1 MINRPQG
8 MRFVPVA
15 ELAETRRKN
24 LVGVV
29 RNRLGLSGVGARFEH
44 MGERVGGVERE
55 VLDRAD
61 AAVRA
66 HRRGYYQRLEAIAEL
81 DESGVAARAGYRTT
95 HGLIA
100 DRDHLGQTEAKR
112 LVAEAQD
119 VCPRRSMAGEPLPA
133 RLPATGDAL
142 QAGLIDPGHV
152 KIIRETMRK
161 LAGLA
166 GLSGRSG
173 VAAPS
178 LPDLVVIEA
187 SLAQAAQAMAPHML
201 DKLAKQI
208 IDRCDPDGAAP
219 PEGGASRDEL
229 LVVRRRD
236 GSLVLKGAM
245 HDPMDAEAFVNV
257 IAVLSAPAG
266 AEDQRPLARRQM
278 EALHE
283 LVRDACRPHGL
294 ATEAGGGQADTTAD
308 AEAAASEPAAADD
321 SGESDSG
328 ESNAGESNAGES
340 NAGENDSGE
349 SDSGDASGA
358 SDSGERESAGPG
370 AEAAGD
376 AVGGDEPWA
385 LIPEPRRPGGSA
397 PAPAKRG
404 WLWGPG
410 RALLTVTIDHRW
422 LCEAL
427 AEQNGGFGT
436 LDSGYAVDAAT
447 VRRWAC
453 DAEIV
458 PVVLGSKSEPLD
470 VGRRQRTATDA
481 IRRALHLRDGGCAFP
496 GCDRTPR
503 RCEAH
508 HVREWYRHRGDTALE
523 NMVLLC
529 RYHHQL
535 LHHRHWTME
544 MIDGRPWFT
553 PPWIVDTEQT
563 PRPGGRPH
571 VPL

>member
-1 MINRPQG
+1 MSEQ
-8 MRFVPVA
+8 
-15 ELAETRRKN
+15 
-24 LVGVV
+24 
-29 RNRLGLSGVGARFEH
+29 
-44 MGERVGGVERE
+44 VGGVERE
-55 VLDRAD
+55 LLDRS
-61 AAVRA
+61 RA
-66 HRRGYYQRLEAIAEL
+66 HVIAHRQAYYQRLADIAEF
-81 DESGVAARAGYRTT
+81 DELGMAARAGYRTT
-95 HGLIA
+95 YGLIA

-119 VCPRRSMAGEPLPA
+119 LCPRRSMAGEPLPA
-133 RLPATGDAL
+133 RLPATHDAL
-142 QAGLIDPGHV
+142 QAGSIDPGHV
-152 KIIRETMRK
+152 KIIRETTRK

-166 GLSGRSG
+166 GP
-173 VAAPS
+173 AAPS

-187 SLAQAAQAMAPHML
+187 SLAQAARATAPHML

-219 PEGGASRDEL
+219 PDGAASRDEL
-229 LVVRRRD
+229 LVVRRKD
-236 GSLVLKGAM
+236 GSLALKGAM
-245 HDPMDAEAFVNV
+245 HDPMDAEAFINV

-283 LVRDACRPHGL
+283 LVRDARRPHGL
-294 ATEAGGGQADTTAD
+294 ATETEHGQADTDTAPAD
-308 AEAAASEPAAADD
+308 ATPDAAAEDSEPAGADD
-321 SGESDSG
+321 PRESNSGESDSC
-328 ESNAGESNAGES
+328 
-340 NAGENDSGE
+340 E
-349 SDSGDASGA
+349 SDSTGS
-358 SDSGERESAGPG
+358 STQ
-370 AEAAGD
+370 AEGD
-376 AVGGDEPWA
+376 AVGADEPWA
-385 LIPEPRRPGGSA
+385 LIPEPRRPAGTTRT
-397 PAPAKRG
+397 AKSG
-404 WLWGPG
+404 WLGGPG

-436 LDSGYAVDAAT
+436 LDSGVTVDAAT

-458 PVVLGSKSEPLD
+458 PVMLGAKSEPLD

-481 IRRALHLRDGGCAFP
+481 IRRALHLRDGGCVFP
-496 GCDRTPR
+496 GCDRSPR

-544 MIDGRPWFT
+544 MIEGRPWFT

>member
-1 MINRPQG
+1 M
-8 MRFVPVA
+8 
-15 ELAETRRKN
+15 
-24 LVGVV
+24 
-29 RNRLGLSGVGARFEH
+29 S
-44 MGERVGGVERE
+44 ERVGGVERE

-66 HRRGYYQRLEAIAEL
+66 HRRGYYQRLEAVAEL
-81 DESGVAARAGYRTT
+81 DESGVAGRAGYRTT
-95 HGLIA
+95 YGLLA

-142 QAGLIDPGHV
+142 HAGLVDPGHV

-161 LAGLA
+161 LAGL
-166 GLSGRSG
+166 SGRSG
-173 VAAPS
+173 PAAPS

-229 LVVRRRD
+229 LVVRRKD
-236 GSLVLKGAM
+236 GSLALKGAM
-245 HDPMDAEAFVNV
+245 HDPMDAEAFINV

-266 AEDQRPLARRQM
+266 AEDQRPLGRRQM

-283 LVRDACRPHGL
+283 LVRDARRPHGL
-294 ATEAGGGQADTTAD
+294 TTEAGGGHPDTDTTA
-308 AEAAASEPAAADD
+308 AADTDTDTEDTEDSEPAAADDSVESNTSD

-328 ESNAGESNAGES
+328 ES
-340 NAGENDSGE
+340 DSTG
-349 SDSGDASGA
+349 SSTQ
-358 SDSGERESAGPG
+358 
-370 AEAAGD
+370 AEGD
-376 AVGGDEPWA
+376 AVGADEPWA
-385 LIPEPRRPGGSA
+385 LIPEPRRPTTTTTRG
-397 PAPAKRG
+397 RTG
-404 WLWGPG
+404 WLGGPG

-427 AEQNGGFGT
+427 AENTGGFGT
-436 LDSGYAVDAAT
+436 LDSGYTVDAAT

-496 GCDRTPR
+496 GCDRSPR

-553 PPWIVDTEQT
+553 PPWIVDTDQT